1 MLPKACTVQG
11 GRGALYTAGGL
22 RITPPYS
29 FRVLVKYVANPLS
42 FSGGSATTLATADL
56 SFSASGTWQSFTLSS
71 SATALAAGG
80 ALIFG
85 VISSSAAFPTTY
97 TYLLSGSL
105 AATFTA
111 LLA

>member
-1 MLPKACTVQG
+1 M
-11 GRGALYTAGGL
+11 
-22 RITPPYS
+22 TPPYS
-29 FRVLVKYVANPLS
+29 FRVFVKYVANPLS

-56 SFSASGTWQSFTLSS
+56 SFSASATWQAFTLAS

-85 VISSSAAFPTTY
+85 VISSQAAFPSTY
-97 TYLLSGSL
+97 TYLINGSL